1 LKAVN
6 GILEPLT
13 SFDLKDEARSVS
25 TSPDGS
31 KALVVTSTGNGILLD
46 LDKEGNSI
54 KVSTRFK
61 FSGIAKLAVFKS
73 DSDFT
78 ILTNKGLGFYRAGN
92 EIEQIRFT
100 PGNFSTVSYSRSGK
114 FYVAVANKV
123 SVYSNSDNISEKPE
137 SVISLNSRITSLVI
151 SPSGDYLAAGT
162 YDGGIYLRNLQT
174 SKAAISFTP
183 HASSVNDLKFKS
195 VNGNLQL
202 ASVSSD
208 QTIKIMDVN
217 SIMVSNNTEDIITL
231 RGHNKW
237 VYSLMYSPDGKF
249 LYTASED
256 KRIIG
261 WHTSMSGIYKSLTSD
276 KN

>member
-1 LKAVN
+1 M
-6 GILEPLT
+6 
-13 SFDLKDEARSVS
+13 
-25 TSPDGS
+25 
-31 KALVVTSTGNGILLD
+31 
-46 LDKEGNSI
+46 
-54 KVSTRFK
+54 
-61 FSGIAKLAVFKS
+61 
-73 DSDFT
+73 
-78 ILTNKGLGFYRAGN
+78 
-92 EIEQIRFT
+92 
-100 PGNFSTVSYSRSGK
+100 
-114 FYVAVANKV
+114 
-123 SVYSNSDNISEKPE
+123 
-137 SVISLNSRITSLVI
+137 I

-174 SKAAISFTP
+174 SKSAINFTP

-202 ASVSSD
+202 ASASSD

-217 SIMVSNNTEDIITL
+217 SIMISNNTEDIITL

-261 WHTSMSGIYKSLTSD
+261 WHTSMSSIYKSLTSD